1 VFSLAVDKA
10 FSIKL
15 IGNSFP
21 LYISFVVVVVVVVV
35 VIGLSYLFYYVC
47 F

>member
-1 VFSLAVDKA
+1 VFSLVVDKA

-21 LYISFVVVVVVVVV
+21 LYISFIVVVVVV